1 MKTRN
6 LSALFVML
14 LIASGLSGCKQVKR
28 MFRNTTKEAQAFN
41 NKLVAANKTIN
52 LAAQAFGRHLKPV
65 LEGKKADSAALDKK
79 FTEMKAAFDR
89 VDQEMKGLKVPD
101 LDGAK
106 KLYDITDEGRA
117 FLEANRGP
125 LDALLAR
132 LSGATGERR
141 AMPRIMRAMA
151 NVKIALRMRLANG
164 SLSEAEA
171 DAIAAILDEAANK
184 LERA

>member
-106 KLYDITDEGRA
+106 KLYDAHQKFLDGQREMINGTLKKILEVAKNDKLDVQAKRLQISKLLPEISKREGQD
-117 FLEANRGP
+117 LK
-125 LDALLAR
+125 
-132 LSGATGERR
+132 
-141 AMPRIMRAMA
+141 
-151 NVKIALRMRLANG
+151 VLRTAQREFAG
-164 SLSEAEA
+164 K
-171 DAIAAILDEAANK
+171 NK
-184 LERA
+184 LQLR